1 MLTAG
6 TAICLSSG
14 GRIKAMLKVHKTM
27 PTPKT
32 NRPAVGTISRGSSAS
47 KSLKSMLL
55 SMIENLKVFV
65 GVCDAR
71 FMPIYCNRKGMEMV
85 GLDNLQQAKCTPVE
99 EWFFPEDR
107 EFIRD
112 TFFPAV
118 LKHGQNEVE
127 VRFRHFKTHEPIW
140 MMYTVFAIKDE
151 RGKPLAYA
159 TISHNITQRKTM
171 EDQLRLDERWRHT
184 AYLASG
190 IVPWEYDPGIECFFL
205 PPEAASL
212 LGLERDEMRLPLR
225 QLISRLAR
233 TEDAKT
239 LRSVFSDSRP
249 AKIVSLTFGMRMSDG
264 SVREISCQGKLFFG
278 QGKNAML
285 GTFSDLHR
293 DART

>member
-1 MLTAG
+1 MRLQKKK
-6 TAICLSSG
+6 LSGKRRNPS
-14 GRIKAMLKVHKTM
+14 K
-27 PTPKT
+27 
-32 NRPAVGTISRGSSAS
+32 SSAVRA
-47 KSLKSMLL
+47 LHGMLL
-55 SMIENLKVFV
+55 SMIENLNVFV

-85 GLDNLQQAKCTPVE
+85 GLDDLQQAKRTPVE

-107 EFIRD
+107 EFISN

-118 LKHGQNEVE
+118 LKRGQNEVE
-127 VRFRHFKTHEPIW
+127 VRFRHFKTHAPIW
-140 MMYTVFAIKDE
+140 MVYTVFAIKDE

-159 TISHNITQRKTM
+159 TISHNITQRKSM
-171 EDQLRLDERWRHT
+171 EEQLRLDERWRQT
-184 AYLASG
+184 AYQASG

-205 PPEAASL
+205 PPEAACL
-212 LGLERDEMRLPLR
+212 LGLEKNEMRLPLR

-233 TEDAKT
+233 LEDAKM
-239 LRSVFSDSRP
+239 LRSAFSDSRP
-249 AKIVSLTFGMRMSDG
+249 AKIVSITFGVRMPDD

-293 DART
+293 DVKS

>member
-1 MLTAG
+1 
-6 TAICLSSG
+6 
-14 GRIKAMLKVHKTM
+14 MLKAHKTM
-27 PTPKT
+27 PTPKP
-32 NRPAVGTISRGSSAS
+32 NRPAVSRISRGSSAS
-47 KSLKSMLL
+47 KSLNSMLL
-55 SMIENLKVFV
+55 SMIENLNVFV

-71 FMPIYCNRKGMEMV
+71 FMPIYCNRKGMDMV
-85 GLDNLQQAKCTPVE
+85 GLDDLAQAKNTPVE

-107 EFIRD
+107 QFIHE

-118 LKHGQNEVE
+118 LKRGQNEVE
-127 VRFRHFKTHEPIW
+127 IRFRHFKTGEPLW
-140 MMYTVFAIKDE
+140 MVYTVFAIKDE

-159 TISHNITQRKTM
+159 TISHNITNRKAM
-171 EDQLRLDERWRHT
+171 EEQLRLDERWRQT
-184 AYLASG
+184 AYQASG

-205 PPEAASL
+205 PPEAAAL
-212 LGLERDEMRLPLR
+212 LGLERHEMRLPLR

-233 TEDAKT
+233 TEDAKI

-278 QGKNAML
+278 QGRNAML

-293 DART
+293 NART